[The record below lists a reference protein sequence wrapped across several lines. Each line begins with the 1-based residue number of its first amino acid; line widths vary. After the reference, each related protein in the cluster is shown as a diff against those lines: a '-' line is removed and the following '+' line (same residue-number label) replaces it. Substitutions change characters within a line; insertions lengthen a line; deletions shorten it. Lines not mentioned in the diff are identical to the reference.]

1 MDKKNTGAIRQL
13 LNYAGDSKGKLYIS
27 SFLAM
32 VGEILGM
39 SPFFVVALLIK
50 QIYLRTATVQSVML
64 LFLISLAGQLCKVF
78 FTYVSTLMSHKAT
91 YRILKNIR
99 SMIADKMR
107 RVPMGVVL
115 ETPTGTWKNLMVDTV
130 SKLEDPMA
138 HFMPEITSN
147 IMAPICCLIAI
158 FWLDWRMGLASL
170 ITIPLGALGYIG
182 MNRDYVNKS
191 TTYMRSQNEMNST
204 LVEYV
209 NGIEVIKAFNQSTSS
224 YERYTNAINFFHDS
238 TLAWWKQSWFWSA
251 FVQAVMPSTLLGT
264 LPIGAWLYMKGSIS
278 LSSFITCMI
287 LPLGF
292 IAPLMRIGKYSEQ
305 FGIVNACLEQIGAF
319 LEKEELHRPD
329 QSVTLDKEQAFCFQ
343 NVSFSYDTEKVL
355 DDVSFTIRP
364 GTVTAIV
371 GPSGSGKSTI
381 AKLMAGFWDASQG
394 QVCYGGRDIK
404 EIPSQQLM
412 NEISYVAQDNFLF
425 NESIRENIRMGD
437 PSATDEDV
445 EAAAKAAQCHD
456 FIMQLEN
463 GYDTM
468 AGDAGS
474 KLSGGERQR
483 ITIARAMLKKAN
495 IVILDEATAYA
506 DPENET
512 LIQEAVSRL
521 VRGKTLIVV
530 AHRLAT
536 IQDADT
542 IIVVEHGKIAGSGKH
557 NELLDNCP
565 LYARLWSNYL
575 CSADTDEKGVKQNAL
590 NC

>member
-1 MDKKNTGAIRQL
+1 MEHKKSAAIRQL
-13 LNYAGDSKGKLYIS
+13 LLYAGDSKGKLYIS
-27 SFLAM
+27 SLLAM
-32 VGEILGM
+32 AGEILGM
-39 SPFFVVALLIK
+39 IPFFVVALLIK
-50 QIYLRTATVQSVML
+50 QIYLRTATVQSMTL
-64 LFLISLAGQLCKVF
+64 LFLLSLAGQLCKVF
-78 FTYVSTLMSHKAT
+78 FTYISTLISHKAT

-115 ETPTGTWKNLMVDTV
+115 QTPTGTWKNLMVDTV

-147 IMAPICCLIAI
+147 IVAPICCLIAI

-182 MNRDYVNKS
+182 MSRDYVNKS

-224 YERYTNAINFFHDS
+224 YEKFTSAINFFHDS

-329 QSVTLDKEQAFCFQ
+329 QSVTLDKENKF
-343 NVSFSYDTEKVL
+343 L
-355 DDVSFTIRP
+355 
-364 GTVTAIV
+364 TA
-371 GPSGSGKSTI
+371 
-381 AKLMAGFWDASQG
+381 
-394 QVCYGGRDIK
+394 
-404 EIPSQQLM
+404 
-412 NEISYVAQDNFLF
+412 
-425 NESIRENIRMGD
+425 
-437 PSATDEDV
+437 
-445 EAAAKAAQCHD
+445 
-456 FIMQLEN
+456 
-463 GYDTM
+463 
-468 AGDAGS
+468 
-474 KLSGGERQR
+474 
-483 ITIARAMLKKAN
+483 
-495 IVILDEATAYA
+495 
-506 DPENET
+506 
-512 LIQEAVSRL
+512 
-521 VRGKTLIVV
+521 
-530 AHRLAT
+530 
-536 IQDADT
+536 
-542 IIVVEHGKIAGSGKH
+542 
-557 NELLDNCP
+557 
-565 LYARLWSNYL
+565 
-575 CSADTDEKGVKQNAL
+575 KQKR
-590 NC
+590 

>member
-1 MDKKNTGAIRQL
+1 MDKKNTEAIRQL
-13 LNYAGDSKGKLYIS
+13 LNYAGDCKEKLYIS

-39 SPFFVVALLIK
+39 IPFFVVALLIK

-64 LFLISLAGQLCKVF
+64 LFLISFAGQLCKVF
-78 FTYVSTLMSHKAT
+78 FTYISTLISHKAT

-130 SKLEDPMA
+130 SKLEDSMA

-147 IMAPICCLIAI
+147 IVAPICCLITI
-158 FWLDWRMGLASL
+158 FVLDWRMGLASL

-182 MNRDYVNKS
+182 MSRDYVNKS

-224 YERYTNAINFFHDS
+224 YEKFTSAINFFHDS

-329 QSVTLDKEQAFCFQ
+329 QSVTLDKEQAFCFL
-343 NVSFSYDTEKVL
+343 NVYDKTGNSHRYRRSVGFGKIYDRKTYGRVL
-355 DDVSFTIRP
+355 GRFT
-364 GTVTAIV
+364 
-371 GPSGSGKSTI
+371 GSG
-381 AKLMAGFWDASQG
+381 LLWRQG
-394 QVCYGGRDIK
+394 YQ
-404 EIPSQQLM
+404 
-412 NEISYVAQDNFLF
+412 
-425 NESIRENIRMGD
+425 GD
-437 PSATDEDV
+437 TVSA
-445 EAAAKAAQCHD
+445 
-456 FIMQLEN
+456 
-463 GYDTM
+463 
-468 AGDAGS
+468 
-474 KLSGGERQR
+474 
-483 ITIARAMLKKAN
+483 
-495 IVILDEATAYA
+495 AY
-506 DPENET
+506 E
-512 LIQEAVSRL
+512 
-521 VRGKTLIVV
+521 
-530 AHRLAT
+530 
-536 IQDADT
+536 
-542 IIVVEHGKIAGSGKH
+542 
-557 NELLDNCP
+557 
-565 LYARLWSNYL
+565 
-575 CSADTDEKGVKQNAL
+575 
-590 NC
+590 